1 MAQVIEPAPPNP
13 TSTRAMAHQP
23 LIFPLFASAG
33 LMPDLSSLGS
43 FSSGLCFRT
52 SVAHGS
58 KLIAGKLFKEDEKAQ
73 LLLPQYKF
81 QELLISKVKE
91 ISKGT
96 VLMGKKVVG
105 FEESQDSVKITLA
118 EATAGDG
125 EDNET
130 YENLDENDASNEH
143 ETETME
149 AVYLLGADGAHSTI
163 RRLLSLPFE
172 GTTLPTQLV
181 ATDIIFDFRTHNFY
195 DANFIIDPEHYGLI
209 GRIDNNGLW
218 RVSYG
223 VPADTSDDE
232 IRNGVDAKLQKMLP
246 KEGKGEDG
254 RNAYEVKRIAPY
266 RAQQR
271 AVSSFWPEGGRI
283 GILGD
288 AAHCE
293 SCSILFYF

>member
-1 MAQVIEPAPPNP
+1 
-13 TSTRAMAHQP
+13 MAHQP

-33 LMPDLSSLGS
+33 LMSDLSRLGS

-52 SVAHGS
+52 SVANGS
-58 KLIAGKLFKEDEKAQ
+58 KLIAGKLFSENEKGQ

-91 ISKGT
+91 TTKGT
-96 VLMGKKVVG
+96 VLIGKKVVG
-105 FEESQDSVKITLA
+105 FEESQNSVKVRLA
-118 EATAGDG
+118 EATGGDG

-130 YENLDENDASNEH
+130 YENLDEDNAGNEGK
-143 ETETME
+143 TETIE

-181 ATDIIFDFRTHNFY
+181 ATDIIFDFHAHNFY
-195 DANFIIDPEHYGLI
+195 DANFIIDPADYGLI

-223 VPADTSDDE
+223 VPADISDDE
-232 IRNGVDAKLQKMLP
+232 IRKGVDTKLQNMLP
-246 KEGKGEDG
+246 KQGKGEGG

-271 AVSSFWPEGGRI
+271 AVNSFWPEGGRV

-293 SCSILFYF
+293 SRSILFCF

>member
-1 MAQVIEPAPPNP
+1 
-13 TSTRAMAHQP
+13 MAHQP
-23 LIFPLFASAG
+23 LIFPFFASAG
-33 LMPDLSSLGS
+33 LMSDLSRLGS

-52 SVAHGS
+52 SVANGS
-58 KLIAGKLFKEDEKAQ
+58 KLIAGKLFNEAEKGQ

-91 ISKGT
+91 TSKGT
-96 VLMGKKVVG
+96 VLMDKKVVD
-105 FEESQDSVKITLA
+105 FEESQGSVKVTLA
-118 EATAGDG
+118 EATGGDG

-130 YENLDENDASNEH
+130 YENLDEDNASNQGK
-143 ETETME
+143 TETIE

-181 ATDIIFDFRTHNFY
+181 ATDINFDFHAHNFY
-195 DANFIIDPEHYGLI
+195 DANFIIDPAHYGLI

-223 VPADTSDDE
+223 VPADISDDE
-232 IRNGVDAKLQKMLP
+232 IRKGVDTKLQNMLP
-246 KEGKGEDG
+246 EQGKGEDG

-271 AVSSFWPEGGRI
+271 AVNSFWPEGGRV
-283 GILGD
+283 GVLGD

-293 SCSILFYF
+293 SRSILFYF